1 MDSVSFGAACAISGP
16 STSRGQNADAGPTAG
31 RRVRVIYDPRDG
43 GPYPDEA
50 TEFAKLVEA
59 GTAKPDDDFLLIVRE
74 IVASPPRQQEGGG
87 QE

>member
-1 MDSVSFGAACAISGP
+1 MKEIERRISALEMRQAP
-16 STSRGQNADAGPTAG
+16 RPRHCLQ
-31 RRVRVIYDPRDG
+31 VIYDPRDG

-74 IVASPPRQQEGGG
+74 IVDPPSLAPAAGE
-87 QE
+87 